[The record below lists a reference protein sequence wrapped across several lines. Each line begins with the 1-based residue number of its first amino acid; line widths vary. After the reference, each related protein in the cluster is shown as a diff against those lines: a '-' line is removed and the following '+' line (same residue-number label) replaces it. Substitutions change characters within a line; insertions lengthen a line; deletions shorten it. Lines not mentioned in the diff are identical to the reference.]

1 MGDLISRAVGDNAPA
16 MQKKIRVEQLRLG
29 MHVQSLCGAW
39 LDHPFW
45 KTQFVLRDPE
55 DLRKLRDSAVRECW
69 IDTDKGLD
77 VAAVLS
83 GVAPRREAAGPAP
96 QESAALPSSGAR
108 VLAVPP
114 TRSLRDESLHAASLV
129 GQAKQVVTALF
140 TEARMGQALDIGG
153 CAELVDEVTT
163 SVWRNPDAMLS
174 LVRLKT
180 HDDYTYMH
188 SVAVCALMV
197 ALAKQLKLG
206 MPAAREAGMAGLL
219 HDMGKVAMPLEV
231 LLKPGK
237 LTDEEFAVM
246 RSHPERGH
254 AMLRDRVIE
263 VDTSI
268 GQVTDG
274 VLDVCLHHHERVDG
288 KGYPHG
294 LTGERLSILAKMG
307 AVCDVYDAITSNRPY
322 KAAWDPSES
331 IGKMASWR
339 NGHFDE
345 AIFQAFVRSMGI
357 YPTGSLVR
365 MESDRLAVV
374 IEQNEA
380 SITKPKVKVFFSAR
394 TSLPISVEILDL
406 ARLEC
411 TDRISGRE
419 SNSIWKFPHLESLWA
434 STDALRKMG
443 RA

>member
-1 MGDLISRAVGDNAPA
+1 

-45 KTQFVLRDPE
+45 KTQFILRDPE
-55 DLRKLRDSAVRECW
+55 DLRKLRSSAVLECW
-69 IDTDKGLD
+69 IDTGKGLD
-77 VAAVLS
+77 VATTSA
-83 GVAPRREAAGPAP
+83 GVAPRRADGRPAP
-96 QESAALPSSGAR
+96 DEALAPPAPPAVANKPGA
-108 VLAVPP
+108 LQ
-114 TRSLRDESLHAASLV
+114 TRSLRDESLQAASLV

-140 TEARMGQALDIGG
+140 TEARMGKALDIGG
-153 CAELVDEVTT
+153 CAELVDEVTA

-197 ALAKQLKLG
+197 ALARQLSLG
-206 MPAAREAGMAGLL
+206 IEAAREAGMAGLL
-219 HDMGKVAMPLEV
+219 HDLGKVAMPLEV

-254 AMLRDRVIE
+254 ELLRSRVIE
-263 VDTSI
+263 IDTSL

-294 LTGERLSILAKMG
+294 LDGERISTLAKMG

-339 NGHFDE
+339 DGHFDE
-345 AIFQAFVRSMGI
+345 TVFQAFVRSMGI

-365 MESDRLAVV
+365 MESDRLGVV
-374 IEQNEA
+374 IEQNDA
-380 SITKPKVKVFFSAR
+380 SITKPKVKIFFSAR

-406 ARLEC
+406 VRADC
-411 TDRISGRE
+411 NDRIAGRE
-419 SNSIWKFPHLESLWA
+419 SNSVWKFTHLESLWA
-434 STDALRKMG
+434 STDALRKLG

>member
-1 MGDLISRAVGDNAPA
+1 

-77 VAAVLS
+77 VAAVAS
-83 GVAPRREAAGPAP
+83 GVAPRRDAAGPAS
-96 QESAALPSSGAR
+96 QESAALPPADDR
-108 VLAVPP
+108 ALAIPP
-114 TRSLRDESLHAASLV
+114 TSSLRDESLRAASLV
-129 GQAKQVVTALF
+129 GQAKQIVTALF

-153 CAELVDEVTT
+153 CAELVDEVTA

-206 MPAAREAGMAGLL
+206 MADAREAGMAGLL

-294 LTGERLSILAKMG
+294 LTGERLSTLAKMG

-374 IEQNEA
+374 IEQNES
-380 SITKPKVKVFFSAR
+380 SITKPKVKIFFSAR

-406 ARLEC
+406 ARPEC

>member
-1 MGDLISRAVGDNAPA
+1 
-16 MQKKIRVEQLRLG
+16 MQKKILVEQLRVG

-55 DLRKLRDSAVRECW
+55 DLRKLRGSAVLECW

-77 VAAVLS
+77 VAAVAT
-83 GVAPRREAAGPAP
+83 GVAPKRGTGQAPDQPLIQPAP
-96 QESAALPSSGAR
+96 EP
-108 VLAVPP
+108 VLAIPR
-114 TRSLRDESLHAASLV
+114 TRSLGEESVHAASLV

-140 TEARMGQALDIGG
+140 AEARMGQALDISG
-153 CAELVDEVTT
+153 CAELVDEVTS

-174 LVRLKT
+174 LARLKT

-197 ALAKQLKLG
+197 ALARQMNLG
-206 MPAAREAGMAGLL
+206 IEAAREAGMAGLL
-219 HDMGKVAMPLEV
+219 HDMGKVVMPLEV
-231 LLKPGK
+231 LSKPGK
-237 LTDEEFAVM
+237 LTDDEFAVM
-246 RSHPERGH
+246 RSHPVRGH
-254 AMLRDRVIE
+254 EMLLNRV
-263 VDTSI
+263 VDVDASL

-294 LTGERLSILAKMG
+294 LDGGRISTLAKMG

-345 AIFQAFVRSMGI
+345 AVFQAFVRSMGI

-365 MESDRLAVV
+365 MESQRLAVV
-374 IEQNEA
+374 IEQNDA
-380 SITKPKVKVFFSAR
+380 SITRPKVKIFFSTK

-406 ARLEC
+406 ARPEC
-411 TDRISGRE
+411 VDRIAGRE

-434 STDALRKMG
+434 STDALRKLG
-443 RA
+443 RS